1 MFLFV
6 FIKHGTKL
14 GKSHRITTPF
24 VTEMWKSVRN
34 TTQMGGGTWYIALDF
49 GRPILVSQKGQSSP
63 EEQTSNSELLDP
75 NLGEDIPE
83 SEFYASDLGHIF
95 LGSELFA

>member
-6 FIKHGTKL
+6 FIMHGTKL

-83 SEFYASDLGHIF
+83 SKFYDSDLGHIF
-95 LGSELFA
+95 PGSELFA

>member
-1 MFLFV
+1 MY
-6 FIKHGTKL
+6 GTKL

-34 TTQMGGGTWYIALDF
+34 TTQMGGGAWYIALDF
-49 GRPILVSQKGQSSP
+49 GRPILVSPKGQSSP

-95 LGSELFA
+95 PGSELFA

>member
-1 MFLFV
+1 MY
-6 FIKHGTKL
+6 GTKL
-14 GKSHRITTPF
+14 GKTCRITTPF

-34 TTQMGGGTWYIALDF
+34 TTQMGGGAWYIALDL

-95 LGSELFA
+95 PGSELFA